1 MNSSQVVALHGLL
14 QSIFDGDQNAVAS
27 VGITAHNAH
36 CIMRLQARELM
47 TLIQTNS
54 SFIKFKIDNEVLSL
68 LLKEIAQRR
77 TELETAQKLIE
88 LDAPLDMIRH
98 FYPEIPRTQYGLQRR
113 LSGLNTTPQGR
124 SRYPVESQEMAISTA
139 WFKQV
144 EDQDNPSP
152 EDYLNVLDESKAPVR
167 QIWAMYK
174 PKNHG
179 EQK

>member
-14 QSIFDGDQNAVAS
+14 QSIFDGYQNAVAS
-27 VGITAHNAH
+27 ADITAHNAQ
-36 CIMRLQARELM
+36 CIMKLQARELM
-47 TLIQTNS
+47 ALIQSNS
-54 SFIKFKIDNEVLSL
+54 SFIKFKIDNEVLGL
-68 LLKEIAQRR
+68 LLNEIAHRR
-77 TELETAQKLIE
+77 TELQPAQKLIE

-113 LSGLNTTPQGR
+113 LSGLNTTPQSR
-124 SRYPVESQEMAISTA
+124 SRSPDESQEMAISTA

-144 EDQDNPSP
+144 KDQDNPTP
-152 EDYLNVLDESKAPVR
+152 EDYLNILKESKAPVR